1 MKHTLIT
8 QKIKTAFIAGLVAA
22 ALDISGAIIVFSF
35 MIKLAS
41 PEKIL
46 QSVAAGAL
54 GKEAYNGGWQTALAG
69 LGFHTFIAVCFAFFY
84 VLIYPNVK
92 KIISNSL
99 LAGIIYGCFVWAVMN
114 IVVLKMFLGKPL
126 TPKFILPNLIV
137 LIIMVGIPIS
147 LITDHYLKKRTI

>member
-1 MKHTLIT
+1 MNNTST
-8 QKIKTAFIAGLVAA
+8 AQKIKTAFIAGLVAA

-54 GKEAYNGGWQTALAG
+54 GKEVYKGGWQTALAG
-69 LGFHTFIAVCFAFFY
+69 LGFHTFIALCFAFFY
-84 VLIYPNVK
+84 MLIYSNVK
-92 KIISNSL
+92 KIISNPL
-99 LAGIIYGCFVWAVMN
+99 LSGIIYGCFVWAVMN
-114 IVVLKMFLGKPL
+114 IIVLKLFLGKAL

-147 LITDHYLKKRTI
+147 LITNHFLKKRTI